1 MRESFER
8 VRGPKEEIGGKE
20 VPEGYWFEI
29 GKELY
34 EKLGKVPDPLQ
45 IIAQSIVKAFRIP
58 SFPYSSIE
66 RKEETG
72 KEEKEREK
80 EKERDKIIAKYLTNK
95 PGVWIDKEKGIISS
109 DFRDLYPDGL
119 PEELKGALPRDTL
132 EIMEIEYKHL
142 KGIDPDTED
151 EHEADRPIHYFRL
164 PGGVDLF
171 MKGYRHNTPE
181 WQKRHGKYLK
191 KMNKEAKVIC
201 IEGFA
206 HIPFGKS
213 LELRWNNPDFQ
224 WGDYDKLMKDAV
236 KGGFRGLF
244 AEVDAR
250 DVSKIEMDHTPFFSF
265 PDDLSDAFFS
275 EFFKFLETQHPKLKE
290 EIGTAEKLKE
300 YLIALSTTADKG
312 VIKRVEV
319 EGGIIFR
326 NGKLYRAFPYIT
338 KEGKTSFKPT
348 LFELGQHLFCDALAA
363 IKLHLIAK
371 LMAEGKIEKGPI
383 IDYEGVAHLSSKT
396 FFLKHPEYAME
407 VVLRMINEL
416 MAGRVKEGQIE
427 QIYEVFRKPNW
438 QEAVK
443 EIAKLVFKK
452 PSPNGKEL
460 LDEKIDFLET
470 FNLDPEEIIPSDEQI
485 KEIREKISKLVEKE
499 KDKVSSLR

>member
-1 MRESFER
+1 MRRFFER
-8 VRGPKEEIGGKE
+8 TREPKEKIAIEEKKK
-20 VPEGYWFEI
+20 VPESHWFEI
-29 GKELY
+29 GKKLY

-45 IIAQSIVKAFRIP
+45 IRAQSIVRAFRIP

-66 RKEETG
+66 RKEKRG
-72 KEEKEREK
+72 KEERER
-80 EKERDKIIAKYLTNK
+80 ERDKIIAEYLTNK

-119 PEELKGALPRDTL
+119 PGELKGALSSDTL

-151 EHEADRPIHYFRL
+151 KYEADRPIHYFRL
-164 PGGVDLF
+164 PGGIDLF
-171 MKGYRHNTPE
+171 MKGYRHSTPK
-181 WQKRHGKYLK
+181 WQKRHGKYFK
-191 KMNKEAKVIC
+191 KMNKEAEVIC
-201 IEGFA
+201 VEGFSWA
-206 HIPFGKS
+206 PLGES
-213 LELRWNNPDFQ
+213 LDLYWSKRKFQ
-224 WGDYDKLMKDAV
+224 KGGYDKLMKEAV

-244 AEVDAR
+244 TEIDAR
-250 DVSKIEMDHTPFFSF
+250 DVSKIRMDHSPFFSF

-275 EFFKFLETQHPKLKE
+275 EYFKFLETQHPKLKE
-290 EIGTAEKLKE
+290 EIGTPEKLKE
-300 YLIALSTTADKG
+300 YLVALSTTHGG
-312 VIKRVEV
+312 VIRRE
-319 EGGIIFR
+319 ETGGGIIFR
-326 NGKLYRAFPYIT
+326 NGKQYRTFPYIT

-348 LFELGQHLFCDALAA
+348 LFELGQHLFSDALAA
-363 IKLHLIAK
+363 IKLHLIAR

-383 IDYEGVAHLSSKT
+383 IDYEGAAHLSSKT

-416 MAGRVKEGQIE
+416 MAGRVKEGEISE
-427 QIYEVFRKPNW
+427 IYDVFRKPNW
-438 QEAVK
+438 QEVVK

-470 FNLDPEEIIPSDEQI
+470 FNLDPQEIIPSDEEIEQ
-485 KEIREKISKLVEKE
+485 IREKIGRTKE
-499 KDKVSSLR
+499 E